1 MIFRPELV
9 RRIAVQHELNIV
21 LSIRNPHIDPAQ
33 LLGIR
38 ASAPRLLKAQYLA
51 VKVHGPLT
59 VPNEEAKMIDLRSN
73 ARVRFEL
80 ARRLRFKAIRK
91 RLDKL
96 NKHAIRVLDLERIV
110 SSARLSAVARFHIK
124 TFRPQVGAHRFDIV
138 DDETK
143 VAHHIRWMSGRF
155 IEQLN
160 VLMVVDLDKGNASLF
175 AVLLREAVR
184 LVEAKKVMPERDRL
198 RKIGNKIADVRDAY
212 NPRTR
217 RPRLCEKRR
226 RKQQHNRQAKE
237 KRGAEE
243 LEA

>member
-9 RRIAVQHELNIV
+9 GRIAVQHELNIV

-51 VKVHGPLT
+51 VKVHGLLT
-59 VPNEEAKMIDLRSN
+59 VPNQETEVIDLRGN

-91 RLDKL
+91 SLHEL

-110 SSARLSAVARFHIK
+110 SSARLSSVARLYIK

-138 DDETK
+138 DGETK
-143 VAHHIRWMSGRF
+143 VTHHIRWMSGQF
-155 IEQLN
+155 I
-160 VLMVVDLDKGNASLF
+160 
-175 AVLLREAVR
+175 
-184 LVEAKKVMPERDRL
+184 
-198 RKIGNKIADVRDAY
+198 
-212 NPRTR
+212 
-217 RPRLCEKRR
+217 
-226 RKQQHNRQAKE
+226 
-237 KRGAEE
+237 
-243 LEA
+243 